1 MIRYELMTASHVEAV
16 AQLEG
21 ICFSDPWSL
30 ASVTSELMNPLSLW
44 VVALDGEKLVGYV
57 GSQTVMG
64 DADMMNIAVD
74 PDYRKRGI
82 AANLVEELILRLRQ
96 RDAVSLTLE
105 VRASNTPAI
114 CLYEKLGF
122 QQVGVRPN
130 YYRNPKENAILYRKE
145 WAL

>member
-16 AQLEG
+16 AHLEQV
-21 ICFSDPWSL
+21 CFSDPWSL
-30 ASVTSELMNPLSLW
+30 ASVTSELTNPLSLW
-44 VVALDGEKLVGYV
+44 VVALDGDKVVGYV

-82 AANLVEELILRLRQ
+82 ALLLVETLICRLREK
-96 RDAVSLTLE
+96 DAVSLTLE
-105 VRASNTPAI
+105 VRASNVPAI
-114 CLYEKLGF
+114 SLYEKLGF